1 MLELPSPGASHCV
14 KRPPTP
20 SLLPGLCPSCFL
32 IIVLDPCWSLF
43 AFLILILVHV
53 PDLFFCCCFFP
64 RSPPA
69 LQMWSDQHLPRLTLP
84 AFTTLL
90 LDYTSLQLHNNHLP
104 APRNLIRHACFAS
117 SVLCCAVLSALHCV
131 VPRIGH
137 GWFAQERM
145 PVVTSLA
152 GHAASPMGPS
162 HPLHPLLC
170 AKSFYP
176 YQASPFLLSGKSFNL
191 LWSSPTTLPPFNFH
205 FNFCFFLAP

>member
-43 AFLILILVHV
+43 AFLIPILVHV

-69 LQMWSDQHLPRLTLP
+69 LRMWSDQHLPRLTMP

-104 APRNLIRHACFAS
+104 APPKPHSPRLLCQQRV
-117 SVLCCAVLSALHCV
+117 VLCRFTRVALRCAEDWARLVC
-131 VPRIGH
+131 PREDARRNIVSRARGIPD
-137 GWFAQERM
+137 G
-145 PVVTSLA
+145 
-152 GHAASPMGPS
+152 
-162 HPLHPLLC
+162 
-170 AKSFYP
+170 
-176 YQASPFLLSGKSFNL
+176 
-191 LWSSPTTLPPFNFH
+191 TLPPPPSITLCKVILPISGVSISPLWQKFQSTMVVSTYLATLWFH
-205 FNFCFFLAP
+205 SHFCFFLAP